1 MLQFNYLL
9 NYVCQKLKKL
19 PFGDG
24 ESLLFESPSLEKK
37 KIPLHHFLC
46 LQFSPIKGAGNADSC
61 SDLIYVPGVACAV

>member
-24 ESLLFESPSLEKK
+24 ESLLFKSPSLEKK
-37 KIPLHHFLC
+37 NPSSSFACNLVLSKEQEMLTVV
-46 LQFSPIKGAGNADSC
+46 
-61 SDLIYVPGVACAV
+61 LI

>member
-37 KIPLHHFLC
+37 KSLFIISFACNLVLSKEQEM
-46 LQFSPIKGAGNADSC
+46 LTVV
-61 SDLIYVPGVACAV
+61 LI